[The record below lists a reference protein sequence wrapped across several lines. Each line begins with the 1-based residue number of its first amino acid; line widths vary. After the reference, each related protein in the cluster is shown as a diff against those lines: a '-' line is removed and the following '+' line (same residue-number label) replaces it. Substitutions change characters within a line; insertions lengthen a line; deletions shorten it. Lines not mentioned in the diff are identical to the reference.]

1 MSLLIDANQVFISSI
16 LSFVSINKTK
26 VLEEDLVRHV
36 VLNALRGHV
45 SKFKS
50 EYGEIVV
57 CLDSRRY
64 WRKDIFPHY
73 KSHRKENREKSDL
86 DWVVIFK
93 VLNALKEDLKN
104 HFPYKVIEVDGAEAD
119 DIIGTLAPRISAHEK
134 VLILS
139 SDKDFVQLQKYPNVK
154 QYNPMLG
161 VYITSK
167 NPRLDLKEKIIRGD
181 RGDGIPSVLSKD
193 SVFVEGI
200 RQKPIT
206 AKNLQIWL
214 EQDPEICFDEDC
226 YVNFQRNQQLIDFD
240 HIPTD
245 IREDIVTEYEKP
257 KTATKQ
263 TLFKYLV
270 SNRLTNLLEDIND
283 F

>member
-36 VLNALRGHV
+36 VLSALRGHV